1 MNMTSL
7 DDSLESYS
15 EHDILSRVIGV
26 QERRLTQMKYDFTRL
41 KIIWTFFYW
50 VISLRDDSNLRN
62 K

>member
-15 EHDILSRVIGV
+15 EHDISPRVIGV

-41 KIIWTFFYW
+41 KIIWTFF
-50 VISLRDDSNLRN
+50 IG
-62 K
+62 